1 MKKFITVLLCILLTL
16 TGCSAISSDAE
27 TEPSPVIENSEDEEI
42 EYVSKIK
49 KEDCALCGKQE
60 GSQ

>member
-42 EYVSKIK
+42 EYV
-49 KEDCALCGKQE
+49 
-60 GSQ
+60 